1 MKKEKQILFWVL
13 PACLFCILAF
23 FLLHRVTRADDA
35 VKECVNVG
43 LILEGDES
51 TPYSSNF
58 IRATDELKLQYGDRV
73 NIIPMYNVAFEDTRD
88 AIDKLCSEGCDIIF
102 LNSVEYGEP
111 AKLASAAHPNV
122 EFCQTA
128 CDNANS
134 NPYRPNYHTFMGRIY
149 EGRYVAGRVAGLKL
163 RELID
168 SGEIKPEEALIGYV
182 GAFPFT
188 EVISGYTA
196 FFLGVRE
203 ECPTAKMRVK
213 YANTWA
219 SYMLEKTLAKELID
233 EGCIVISQHSDTIGP
248 AVMCETSESRHPVFH
263 VGYNQDM
270 IDVAPTTSLIG
281 TRIDWSMYIIAAVEA
296 VLENKRI
303 EDHISARIYGNDSC
317 AGFKE
322 GWVKMLDVNKA
333 VAPDGADEL
342 IDETIEKIKNGEI
355 HVFKGNYLGV
365 NPDDPTDTW
374 DLNKEYP
381 ENEKSSAPT
390 FHYILKDVI
399 TVEEPKP

>member
-168 SGEIKPEEALIGYV
+168 NGEIKPEEALIGYV

-196 FFLGVRE
+196 FFPRRE
-203 ECPTAKMRVK
+203 RRM
-213 YANTWA
+213 
-219 SYMLEKTLAKELID
+219 
-233 EGCIVISQHSDTIGP
+233 SDRQDARKI
-248 AVMCETSESRHPVFH
+248 CEHMGKLH
-263 VGYNQDM
+263 
-270 IDVAPTTSLIG
+270 A
-281 TRIDWSMYIIAAVEA
+281 
-296 VLENKRI
+296 
-303 EDHISARIYGNDSC
+303 
-317 AGFKE
+317 
-322 GWVKMLDVNKA
+322 
-333 VAPDGADEL
+333 
-342 IDETIEKIKNGEI
+342 
-355 HVFKGNYLGV
+355 
-365 NPDDPTDTW
+365 
-374 DLNKEYP
+374 
-381 ENEKSSAPT
+381 
-390 FHYILKDVI
+390 
-399 TVEEPKP
+399 